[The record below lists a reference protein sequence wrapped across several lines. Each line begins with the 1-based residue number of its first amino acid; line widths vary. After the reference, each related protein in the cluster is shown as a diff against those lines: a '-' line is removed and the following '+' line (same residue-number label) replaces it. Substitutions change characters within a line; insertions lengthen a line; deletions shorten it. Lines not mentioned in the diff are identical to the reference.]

1 MANHSDDQLKQLS
14 SRLDQLERLIQS
26 QIQRIHALEVRLA
39 AKPPAVPEGPPLATE
54 RAGIE
59 QIGELAA
66 AASTESQTA
75 VEPMIESVKTGS
87 SSPELKER
95 VYQGSLESQI
105 GGNLLNKVGMVAIIL
120 GMAFFL
126 KYAIENH
133 WIGETGRVMVGILTG
148 LAFLAWGER
157 LQRKSYRGYAITV
170 LGGGIAILYF
180 SIFAAF
186 SFYRLLPQSPALLLM
201 VLITMA
207 TVVMSLRYDSR
218 TIAVFATVGG
228 FLTPALLSTG
238 RDNQVG
244 LFIYIALL
252 DSGVLGLAYFKSW
265 RGLNLLAFLFTQLM
279 FIAWSL
285 SFYSPAKL
293 WRTEF
298 FLTLFFLLFALMT
311 FLYNVAHRRKSSFRD
326 LFLISMNGA
335 TYFLWTYGLLETQY
349 FHYLGFYAVLMAAFF
364 VGAASLV
371 HRQAPLDS
379 YLFLVLL
386 GLGMTC
392 LTLAIPIQL
401 KQNWITIGWAV
412 EALVLSWVGFR
423 MENGKTRQ
431 AAVVVAALVVFR
443 LLVFDTPFRPGL
455 AKDFRFLFNQRAFTF
470 LISVLAMF
478 AMAYLY
484 VRNREKLQRLE
495 RWLIAGLVVVANLL
509 ILFFLTT
516 EITSSF
522 EVSYSKA
529 SEYGTRRDI
538 RSRMQ
543 LAISALWG
551 FYSIV
556 LVTIGIV
563 RKFQPIRLLA
573 IVLFGVTILKVFI
586 LDLQEMEKVY
596 RIIASIG
603 LGVVLLAVSMM
614 YQKYR
619 TQISDFVL
627 K

>member
-1 MANHSDDQLKQLS
+1 MVNPSDDPLKQLS

-26 QIQRIHALEVRLA
+26 QIQRIHALEVRLGA
-39 AKPPAVPEGPPLATE
+39 TSTAMPEGPPLATE

-59 QIGELAA
+59 QIGEPAA
-66 AASTESQTA
+66 AASIESPIA
-75 VEPMIESVKTGS
+75 VEPLAESVETAS

-95 VYQGSLESQI
+95 VYPGSLESQI
-105 GGNLLNKVGMVAIIL
+105 GANLLNKVGMIAIIL

-126 KYAIENH
+126 KYAIENR

-148 LAFLAWGER
+148 LGFLAWGER

-186 SFYRLLPQSPALLLM
+186 SFYRLLPQIPALLLM
-201 VLITMA
+201 VLITTA

-238 RDNQVG
+238 RDNQIG
-244 LFIYIALL
+244 LFTYIALL
-252 DSGVLGLAYFKSW
+252 DLGVLALAYYKNW
-265 RGLNLLAFLFTQLM
+265 RGLNLLAFVFTQLM

-298 FLTLFFLLFALMT
+298 FLTLFFLLFALMSV
-311 FLYNVAHRRKSSFRD
+311 LYNVAHRQKTSFRD
-326 LFLISMNGA
+326 LFLISTNGA
-335 TYFLWTYGLLETQY
+335 AYFLWTYGLMEAQY

-364 VGAASLV
+364 VGAASFV

-392 LTLAIPIQL
+392 VTLAIPIQL

-423 MENGKTRQ
+423 MESGKTRQ
-431 AAVVVAALVVFR
+431 AALLIAALVVFR
-443 LLVFDTPFRPGL
+443 LLAFDSPFTPAL
-455 AKDFRFLFNQRAFTF
+455 AQDFTFLFNRRAFTF

-478 AMAYLY
+478 VMAYLY
-484 VRNREKLQRLE
+484 ARNRGKLQSLE
-495 RWLIAGLVVVANLL
+495 RRLIAGLVVAANLL

-516 EITSSF
+516 EIANSF
-522 EVSYSKA
+522 EVSYYRA
-529 SEYGTRRDI
+529 SEHGARRDI

-551 FYSIV
+551 LYSIV

-573 IVLFGVTILKVFI
+573 IVLFGVTILKVF
-586 LDLQEMEKVY
+586 LVDLREMEKVY

-619 TQISDFVL
+619 AQISDFVL